1 MPLPDAKPSTRIYE
15 LLKTTDLENIT
26 FSQFQGVAEK
36 IFAEQGAE
44 DELRRIVLVNLA
56 RLSVVG
62 EWTGLTSAGGGGSAG
77 MPLTQLYPGGVLS
90 TQAINYVAT
99 YYIGEGFLSSSNW
112 CAANTGD
119 NVSLWPFTGGP
130 GGVPN
135 SFSINCTATG
145 TGDVKVVIYNVGDHN
160 EPTSILAQANLGAFS
175 TTGVKSWSPG
185 VTLEQDKLYYFGI
198 MSITSADRPSLS
210 LAQDDFSYALWGNI
224 GTTAAPLSNQ
234 VSFQLDTTVNG
245 VFDDPAQAP
254 LDGGSNPGYY
264 DGTLLMS
271 LQYQGTA

>member
-1 MPLPDAKPSTRIYE
+1 MPLPDAVPDRRIYE
-15 LLKTTDLENIT
+15 LLKTVDLENLT
-26 FSQFQGVAEK
+26 FSDFQGVAQT

-56 RLSVVG
+56 RLSVAG
-62 EWTGLTSAGGGGSAG
+62 EWTGLTSAGGGGGG
-77 MPLTQLYPGGVLS
+77 MPLTQLYPGGVVS
-90 TQAINYVAT
+90 TQAVNFVQT
-99 YYIGEGFLSSSNW
+99 YYIGEGTTNSNNW

-185 VTLEQDKLYYFGI
+185 VTLEKDKLYYFGI
-198 MSITSADRPSLS
+198 MSITSADRPSLT
-210 LAQDDFSYALWGNI
+210 LANDDHCYALWGNI
-224 GTTAAPLSNQ
+224 GTTASVTSNQ
-234 VSFQLDTTVNG
+234 VSFQLDTSVNG
-245 VFDDPAQAP
+245 SFDDPAQAP
-254 LDGGSNPGYY
+254 LDGGSNPSYY
-264 DGTLLMS
+264 DGCLLMS